1 MSSLSIRRSDLVV
14 KEGWDEKKVL
24 ATLKEVGAVP
34 GNAVVFV
41 NLLEE
46 MSQRKLLLMKE
57 GEIETQGRGYKNA
70 HISDGKYL
78 VVITHK
84 YHLRNG
90 EDEGHQA
97 GKDCC
102 GRFITIIPW
111 QEGMIF
117 PY

>member
-46 MSQRKLLLMKE
+46 MSQRKLLL
-57 GEIETQGRGYKNA
+57 G
-70 HISDGKYL
+70 L
-78 VVITHK
+78 VAKLHFFKKLTK
-84 YHLRNG
+84 LS
-90 EDEGHQA
+90 
-97 GKDCC
+97 
-102 GRFITIIPW
+102 
-111 QEGMIF
+111 
-117 PY
+117 